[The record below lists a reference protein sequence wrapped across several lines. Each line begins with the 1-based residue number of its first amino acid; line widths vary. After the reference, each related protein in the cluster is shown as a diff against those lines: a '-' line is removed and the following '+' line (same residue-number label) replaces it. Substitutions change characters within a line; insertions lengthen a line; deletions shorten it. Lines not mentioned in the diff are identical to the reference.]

1 MSLKIYN
8 TLSRQKEDFV
18 PVQEGKVGIYVCGPT
33 VYGDSHIGHAK
44 SYISFDIMVRY
55 LRYIGYSVLYVQNIT
70 DVGHLTDDADD
81 GEDKIAEQAKRER
94 IQPMAVVEY
103 YMRSYFEDMDKL
115 NNLRPDISPRASGHI
130 IEQIEI
136 IKQLIAKGHA
146 YQADGSVYFD
156 VSSFPSYGKL
166 SRRSVDDMIAGTRVE
181 TRSGKR
187 HPADFA
193 LWKIADPDHIM
204 QWPSPWGYGYPGWHI
219 ECSAMS
225 MKYLGEEFDIHG
237 GGIENQFPHHECE
250 IAQSEAA
257 TGKKFAKYWVHNN
270 MVTVGGIKMG
280 KSLGNY
286 ITLKQAFKTVSP
298 LVIRFFI
305 LQSHYRSP
313 LDFSTDALTA
323 AQKGYD
329 RLLNTVSALRKRA
342 TTSTNGTEFPINVAS
357 YTAELKS
364 ALDDDFNSAQAIAKL
379 FDLSREVNQY
389 LNDGSIYSSASIDNV
404 LQIFNDY
411 ADTILGI
418 LPNENEVLETRE
430 KPLDNQLI
438 GLLIDT
444 RSMARKQKNF
454 EISDYIRNKLAEMG
468 ILLEDAR
475 DGTTWKRG

>member
-1 MSLKIYN
+1 
-8 TLSRQKEDFV
+8 
-18 PVQEGKVGIYVCGPT
+18 
-33 VYGDSHIGHAK
+33 
-44 SYISFDIMVRY
+44 
-55 LRYIGYSVLYVQNIT
+55 
-70 DVGHLTDDADD
+70 
-81 GEDKIAEQAKRER
+81 
-94 IQPMAVVEY
+94 MAVVEH

-136 IKQLIAKGHA
+136 IKQLIAMGHA

-156 VSSFPSYGKL
+156 VNSFPSYGKL
-166 SRRSVDDMIAGTRVE
+166 SRRSVDDMVAGTRIE

-193 LWKIADPDHIM
+193 LWKKADPDHIM
-204 QWPSPWGYGYPGWHI
+204 QWPSPWGNGYPGWHI

-257 TGKKFAKYWVHNN
+257 TGKSFAKYWVHNN
-270 MVTVGGIKMG
+270 MVTVDGIKMG

-286 ITLKQAFKTVSP
+286 ITLKQAFHQVP
-298 LVIRFFI
+298 PMVIRFFI

-313 LDFSTDALTA
+313 LDFSTGTLTA

-329 RLLNTVSALRKRA
+329 RLIQTVSALRKRIA
-342 TTSTNGTEFPINVAS
+342 TPTNGAEFPINVELYA
-357 YTAELKS
+357 TELKS
-364 ALDDDFNSAQAIAKL
+364 ALDDDFNTAQAIAKL

-389 LNDGSIYSSASIDNV
+389 LNDGILYSSSSIVNV

-418 LPNENEVLETRE
+418 MPNENEVSETRE

-438 GLLIDT
+438 KLLIDT
-444 RSMARKQKNF
+444 RSIARKVKNF